1 MVMELLLHWLIA
13 FGALALMGL
22 ALYFIVRLAVRHAMR
37 EALRELARKLWEEED
52 DPGDQF

>member
-37 EALRELARKLWEEED
+37 EALRELARKLWEEE
-52 DPGDQF
+52 GDTFQ